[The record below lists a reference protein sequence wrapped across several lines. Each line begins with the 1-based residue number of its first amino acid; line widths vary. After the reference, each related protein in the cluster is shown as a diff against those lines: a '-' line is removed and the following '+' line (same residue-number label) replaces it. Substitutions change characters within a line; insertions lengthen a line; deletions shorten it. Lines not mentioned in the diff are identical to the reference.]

1 MTQDWRS
8 ILNLKIKQTSHSAE
22 ENIEFLQKVKP
33 FYKISKPCN
42 DMQLDKANVYNMMNQ
57 GSLKVRGEL
66 VNELVY
72 RIKIDLLEAVKDDIE
87 IVDDD

>member
-1 MTQDWRS
+1 M
-8 ILNLKIKQTSHSAE
+8 LKTRIKKMSHSAE
-22 ENIEFLQKVKP
+22 ENIDFLQGVKS

-42 DMQLDKANVYNMMNQ
+42 DMHLDKANVYNMMNR

-72 RIKIDLLEAVKDDIE
+72 RIKLDLFNAIVNDIE
-87 IVDDD
+87 IYDDSE